1 MFLLVIK
8 KKNTNSRLAR
18 PTKAEEAEVE
28 DFASRDPYVTTNLVT
43 SYEVCFPDSLF
54 GGGDATNECKSSNAC
69 CCHLLPCL
77 QIKPWTVVVGYDMDN
92 Q

>member
-1 MFLLVIK
+1 M
-8 KKNTNSRLAR
+8 
-18 PTKAEEAEVE
+18 E

-43 SYEVCFPDSLF
+43 SYEVCSPIRWWW
-54 GGGDATNECKSSNAC
+54 DATNECNSSNAC
-69 CCHLLPCL
+69 CCYLLPCL